1 LAGGES
7 GRSGPHQHWSL
18 YTPATSDHYLVE
30 SRVTRW
36 SWHRELP
43 LDECWCYDGVFP
55 GTRIHARR
63 GRAVLVRFR
72 NALPNLG
79 EHAGYGRPTT
89 STHLHNG
96 HTAAESDG
104 NPLDATESGAW
115 RDHLYMNRP
124 AGFTDP

>member
-1 LAGGES
+1 MSKTNGWFFVFFFNATATTEIYTLSLHEELPIPPVASPVDVSALGSAPTREPNLAGGES

-43 LDECWCYDGVFP
+43 MDECWCYDGVFP

-63 GRAVLVRFR
+63 GRA
-72 NALPNLG
+72 
-79 EHAGYGRPTT
+79 
-89 STHLHNG
+89 
-96 HTAAESDG
+96 
-104 NPLDATESGAW
+104 
-115 RDHLYMNRP
+115 
-124 AGFTDP
+124 